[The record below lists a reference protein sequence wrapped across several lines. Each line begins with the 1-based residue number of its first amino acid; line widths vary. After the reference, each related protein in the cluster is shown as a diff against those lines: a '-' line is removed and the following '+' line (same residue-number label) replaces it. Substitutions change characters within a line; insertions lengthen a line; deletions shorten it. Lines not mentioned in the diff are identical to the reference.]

1 MDEHL
6 EVKGV
11 QRLDPAEAFQFSNG
25 SVCFQEMHRPMS
37 QRAAR
42 NHPCLQEALDLRSF
56 APREGQPPIPC
67 IEGRGQSQ
75 KVVRVHAV
83 EDRAPRELV
92 NEGEG
97 GQDCPRNVFRRG
109 AICGLHDQM

>member
-42 NHPCLQEALDLRSF
+42 NHPCLQEALNLASF
-56 APREGQPPIPC
+56 TPHEGQSPITC
-67 IEGRGQSQ
+67 IEARGQSQ
-75 KVVRVHAV
+75 KVVWVHTV
-83 EDRAPRELV
+83 EDRAPHELL
-92 NEGEG
+92 NESVG
-97 GQDCPRNVFRRG
+97 GQNSSSDVFRRG
-109 AICGLHDQM
+109 AICRVNDQI